1 LEVALLYDGLVACPT
16 ENWTLPRSPI
26 ILLFLSGDAAM
37 KKLILTLASVA
48 FCALGTAGAQAQ
60 DRELV
65 VASSATYTPFAF
77 ENKDKQIVGFD
88 IDIID
93 AVAKQQHMKLRIVNT
108 PFTSIFASLNNGD
121 VDLVISGVTI
131 NDKRKQSFDFSA
143 PYFDARQLIAVP
155 KSSTVKSLKDLDGK
169 KVSVVSG
176 STADDVMSREVGKT
190 NPNIRRFESTPLIIS
205 ELASG
210 GVDAAIGD
218 NGVIAYRVS
227 QNPGLKTVEDAN
239 FPKEYY
245 GIVVRKGEKALL
257 ERINAGL
264 GAIRANGTYN
274 QIYKK
279 WFNQDFKPQ

>member
-1 LEVALLYDGLVACPT
+1 
-16 ENWTLPRSPI
+16 
-26 ILLFLSGDAAM
+26 M

-48 FCALGTAGAQAQ
+48 LCALGTVGAQAQ

-93 AVAKQQHMKLRIVNT
+93 AVAKQQHMKLRIANT

-245 GIVVRKGEKALL
+245 GIVVRKDEKALL

>member
-1 LEVALLYDGLVACPT
+1 MHSFRLALAAAVAAC
-16 ENWTLPRSPI
+16 TLS
-26 ILLFLSGDAAM
+26 
-37 KKLILTLASVA
+37 LIP
-48 FCALGTAGAQAQ
+48 AGAQAQ
-60 DRELV
+60 NRELV

-88 IDIID
+88 IDVVNAI
-93 AVAKQQHMKLRIVNT
+93 AKQQNLKLRIVNT

-121 VDLVISGVTI
+121 VDFVISGVTI
-131 NDKRKQSFDFSA
+131 NEKRKQSFDFSA

-155 KSSTVKSLKDLDGK
+155 KNSTVKSLKDLADK

-190 NPNIRRFESTPLIIS
+190 SPNIRRFESTPLIMS

-227 QNPGLKTVEDAN
+227 QIPSLKTVEDPN
-239 FPKEYY
+239 FPKEHF
-245 GIVVRKGEKALL
+245 GIVVRKGDKALL
-257 ERINAGL
+257 DKINAGL
-264 GAIRANGTYN
+264 AAIRADGTYGV
-274 QIYKK
+274 IYKK
-279 WFNQDFKPQ
+279 WFNHDYKAQ